1 MPPRW
6 NRASICK
13 TDPFICKTD
22 HWGRNLP
29 RRPYPQLVI
38 ELDYAYLAE
47 YAVVADGKLTAVG
60 ASFVQVEV
68 PLPIHHRF
76 AVAGRIRSS
85 LDVGPY
91 DVQFVLRSPN
101 GKYETS
107 TTGTV
112 HPDDPDSTVYGNK
125 RSTLFVMNTVAAL
138 IDPGLYELFVI
149 VAGEESRR
157 LAFEVVGTNKRGF
170 VELHEPDDK

>member
-1 MPPRW
+1 M
-6 NRASICK
+6 
-13 TDPFICKTD
+13 
-22 HWGRNLP
+22 
-29 RRPYPQLVI
+29 I

-68 PLPIHHRF
+68 PLPMHHRF

-91 DVQFVLRSPN
+91 EVEFVLRSPN

-112 HPDDPDSTVYGNK
+112 HPDDPHSTVYGDR
-125 RSTLFVMNTVAAL
+125 RSTLFVLNTIAAL

-149 VAGEESRR
+149 VAGKESRR
-157 LAFEVVGTNKRGF
+157 LAFEVVNISRDGF

>member
-1 MPPRW
+1 M
-6 NRASICK
+6 
-13 TDPFICKTD
+13 
-22 HWGRNLP
+22 
-29 RRPYPQLVI
+29 I

-91 DVQFVLRSPN
+91 EVQFVLKSPQ

-107 TTGTV
+107 TSGTV
-112 HPDDPDSTVYGNK
+112 HPDDPESTVYGDK

-138 IDPGLYELFVI
+138 IDPGLYELYVT
-149 VAGEESRR
+149 VAGNESRR
-157 LAFEVVGTNKRGF
+157 LAFEVVETGGHGF
-170 VELHEPDDK
+170 VELHEQNSK